1 MTFSFPMKQQFIRF
15 WSSPKCVFWLGM
27 LIAFVA
33 TLLEV
38 MRGRNANYI
47 VYADATRMFWEGVS
61 PYTESFVEEHGRYF
75 LYPPVF
81 NVVYAPILL
90 LPRWLGPFIWNL
102 GNYCLFFL
110 SIKTLP
116 ARFDTY
122 KHRTFLFLLPILL
135 QAVFCY
141 QYNIVVC
148 YLFLFAFSLME
159 RGKGHWAA
167 VLIMLSATTKIYG
180 GIELAM
186 LLMYKKPWRN
196 IGIAAVCG
204 AAFLALPALNFNF
217 DQPLSLYGK
226 MADML
231 STHNDAVDYVG
242 ILYAKGLKS
251 LLLPNHYLVQ
261 GGVLL
266 MLAAGFFARY
276 KRWSSPVFR
285 TQCLAVLMGFII
297 LFSDCPETHTYLIA
311 IAGWLSAFWLQ
322 PQRTRIDWI
331 LFWLLF
337 VNFAILPTDV
347 LCPPKVHE
355 FFHETLW
362 LDVYTFTLCWCRT
375 LWLAVGRKE

>member
-116 ARFDTY
+116 ARFGTY

-159 RGKGHWAA
+159 KGKGHWAA

-196 IGIAAVCG
+196 IAIAAACG
-204 AAFLALPALNFNF
+204 AAFLSLPALNFNF
-217 DQPLSLYGK
+217 DQPLSLYRK

-261 GGVLL
+261 GSVLL
-266 MLAAGFFARY
+266 LLAAGFFARY